1 MDQEFKKIVIRN
13 GTEAEWLSDNPVLLL
28 GEFGVT
34 MDTIPKKIKIGDGV
48 TMWSGLEYNISEV
61 TIADIDGLQ
70 DILDNKSGI
79 NHNHTL
85 SSLSEKSY
93 DSLTEKPNI
102 PSLPIAIS
110 DVTNLQTELN
120 GKEPANANIQSH
132 IADSN
137 IHVTS
142 TEKTTWNAKADQSD
156 TYTKTEIDAKIGD
169 IETLLGAI

>member
-1 MDQEFKKIVIRN
+1 MVQEFKKIVIGN
-13 GTEAEWLSDNPVLLL
+13 GTEAEWLSANPVLLL
-28 GEFGVT
+28 GELGIT
-34 MDTIPKKIKIGDGV
+34 TDTIPKKIKIGDGV
-48 TMWSGLEYNISEV
+48 TVWSGLEYNTSEV
-61 TIADIDGLQ
+61 TISDINGLQ
-70 DILDNKSGI
+70 DILDGKSEI
-79 NHNHTL
+79 SHNHTL

-120 GKEPANANIQSH
+120 GKEPANSNIQSH

-142 TEKTTWNAKADQSD
+142 TEKTAWNAKADQST
-156 TYTKTEIDAKIGD
+156 TYTKTEIDTLIGD